1 MSVYSM
7 TGYASAQH
15 TAPSAAA
22 PTEAKQTPTAQLG
35 LEIRSVNSRFL
46 DLSFRLPEDLRQWEP
61 ALREL
66 LGARLKRGK
75 IEVRASIDAQH
86 GSVSDPSPKLLQ
98 RLNSLQD
105 NFRSPVNMN
114 KLFLKIQFPGPDIL
128 SRCFRHLIPLTT
140 HDFV

>member
-15 TAPSAAA
+15 SAPSAAA
-22 PTEAKQTPTAQLG
+22 PTEGKQAPAAQLG

-46 DLSFRLPEDLRQWEP
+46 DLTFRLPEDLRQWEP

-75 IEVRASIDAQH
+75 MEVRASIDVQH

-105 NFRSPVNMN
+105 NIKVWLP
-114 KLFLKIQFPGPDIL
+114 QAGG
-128 SRCFRHLIPLTT
+128 LTVS
-140 HDFV
+140 DVLRLAASEQSGMRD